1 MVKTTRKTKTQKQT
15 EQIQAQQEV
24 INALTQEIKAL
35 QEYVTG
41 LGKTL
46 GEHAENMQFILN
58 KTNKNTQIAEKN
70 AEDIYNL
77 KIKEGLHSDLLDRA
91 KPIIDIADPLTKQ
104 GFRIR
109 TLETKLEA
117 LQENM
122 KDFNIQDVVELKETT
137 KANTDCVSELQTDSL
152 LQGQMIAD
160 LRLEIERIKQKEALQ
175 DKQIQALQH
184 EASKSVW
191 EKLFK

>member
-1 MVKTTRKTKTQKQT
+1 MVKTTRKTNTQKQT

-109 TLETKLEA
+109 TLESKLEA

>member
-1 MVKTTRKTKTQKQT
+1 MVKTTRKTNTQKQT

>member
-1 MVKTTRKTKTQKQT
+1 MVKTTRKTKTQTQT

-109 TLETKLEA
+109 TLESKLEA

>member
-1 MVKTTRKTKTQKQT
+1 MVKTTRKTNTQKQT

-70 AEDIYNL
+70 AGDIYTL
-77 KIKEGLHSDLLDRA
+77 KIKEGLHSDLLDKA

-109 TLETKLEA
+109 TLESKLEA

-122 KDFNIQDVVELKETT
+122 KDFNTQDVTELKETT

-160 LRLEIERIKQKEALQ
+160 LRLEIEKIKQKEALQ

>member
-1 MVKTTRKTKTQKQT
+1 MVKTTRKTNTQKQT

-70 AEDIYNL
+70 AGDIYNL
-77 KIKEGLHSDLLDRA
+77 KVKEGLHSDLLDRA

-122 KDFNIQDVVELKETT
+122 KDFNTQDVVELKETT

-175 DKQIQALQH
+175 DKQIQALQY

>member
-1 MVKTTRKTKTQKQT
+1 MVKTTRKTNTQKQT

-70 AEDIYNL
+70 AGDIYTL
-77 KIKEGLHSDLLDRA
+77 KIKEGLHSDLLDKA

-109 TLETKLEA
+109 TLESKLEA

-122 KDFNIQDVVELKETT
+122 KDFNTQDVTELKETT

-160 LRLEIERIKQKEALQ
+160 LRLEIEKIKQKEALQ

-184 EASKSVW
+184 EASKRVW
-191 EKLFK
+191 KKLFK